1 MKNIF
6 LILLSSILLSAPVL
20 QDDAIK
26 VAKNVIFEFY
36 KIPPSDLII
45 DDIIKIG
52 SQKTKLYIINFS
64 PNGFAIIS
72 ADDRV
77 FPILAYSVDNK
88 MNFENIP
95 MQLLEV
101 IDSWQEGIEY
111 IINNNIN
118 ASISIEAE
126 WEK

>member
-6 LILLSSILLSAPVL
+6 LILLSSILLSAPIQ
-20 QDDAIK
+20 QDDVIK
-26 VAKNVIFEFY
+26 VAKNVIFEFF
-36 KIPPSDLII
+36 KIDPSNLII

-52 SQKTKLYIINFS
+52 HQKTNLYIINFS
-64 PNGFAIIS
+64 SNGFAIIS

-77 FPILAYSVDNK
+77 FPILAFSIDNK
-88 MNFENIP
+88 INFENIP

-111 IINNNIN
+111 IIN
-118 ASISIEAE
+118 
-126 WEK
+126 